1 MEMAKKLDNKIA
13 VVTGGNSGIGF
24 ATAQAFVREGAKVV
38 IMGRNQETLELAV
51 QKLGENA
58 IGVQGDVSNLEDIDR
73 LYEKVGEVHGK
84 FDILFVNAGI
94 NKLCSMATISEELF
108 DEIVEINFKGAFFT
122 IQKALPLLKDSSSII
137 INTSGV
143 DVLGISGISVYSA
156 CKAALRS
163 LVRTISAELLEQKI
177 RVNAV
182 APGAI
187 ETSILS
193 RYDIPQQALVEL
205 GSTVFNRIPMKR
217 TGTTEEVANAVVFLA
232 SNDASYILG
241 CELAVDGGMTQL

>member
-1 MEMAKKLDNKIA
+1 MAKLDNKIA